1 MAAVPAAPFGAP
13 AQAVAN
19 GVIAN
24 AAEIANLAGRI
35 ANLEVLVVDNHAA
48 VMAEIGATRAA
59 ADANHVIAIA
69 NHVTA
74 MAAIGASRAAA
85 DANHVIANANHVTAM
100 AAKDDIL
107 MSMDKVIPANTIQA
121 HLLIQ
126 MHAALPS
133 ATAVV
138 ERLFKAYFEEGLNVD
153 DPAILERIHFECG
166 GDAGQWS
173 MREHPQ
179 WRKDLEKDLHQA
191 AQMGVRGVPF
201 TYFENHFTISGAQ
214 EPRVF
219 EQAVAQLMA
228 Q

>member
-1 MAAVPAAPFGAP
+1 MSSFPIVHVWSDIACPFCYIGKKRLLQVLPSDAVVRWHSFVLQPNQVTNPAITLNQFLAQSKGWSE
-13 AQAVAN
+13 AQAAQ
-19 GVIAN
+19 IQH
-24 AAEIANLAGRI
+24 
-35 ANLEVLVVDNHAA
+35 D
-48 VMAEIGATRAA
+48 
-59 ADANHVIAIA
+59 
-69 NHVTA
+69 
-74 MAAIGASRAAA
+74 
-85 DANHVIANANHVTAM
+85 VTAM

-107 MSMDKVIPANTIQA
+107 MRMDKVIPANTIQA

-166 GDAGQWS
+166 GDAEQWS